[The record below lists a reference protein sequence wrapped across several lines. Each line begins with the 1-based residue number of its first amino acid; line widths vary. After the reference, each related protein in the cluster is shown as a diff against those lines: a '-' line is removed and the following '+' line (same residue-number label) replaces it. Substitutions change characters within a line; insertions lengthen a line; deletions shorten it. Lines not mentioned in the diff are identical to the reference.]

1 MDTKQ
6 DLDKPKDENNIS
18 PNRLKS
24 IYKNKR
30 HRRTK
35 SSSGYELLE
44 YSSKVDAKKKQE
56 EAKNNFIQLADFI
69 SNDITTNA
77 INKVNTNTEEKNVII
92 DTLEEYV
99 SNESSRMN
107 FMFLPSAFK
116 NSNISGL
123 KRKSHLGLMDR
134 SFQQYKKNLSSN
146 YMNLLNLNQIEEELM
161 SEENMGS

>member
-6 DLDKPKDENNIS
+6 DSNKAKEESDIS
-18 PNRLKS
+18 QNRLKN

-56 EAKNNFIQLADFI
+56 EEARNNFIQLADNI
-69 SNDITTNA
+69 GNDITTNA
-77 INKVNTNTEEKNVII
+77 LNKVNTNTEEKNVNI

-116 NSNISGL
+116 NNTNTSGL
-123 KRKSHLGLMDR
+123 TRKSQLGFMDR

-146 YMNLLNLNQIEEELM
+146 YMN
-161 SEENMGS
+161 